1 MRVGSCTP
9 SAFSR
14 FQILP
19 LAIGHSS
26 QASFV
31 IRSGPPFGLL
41 AVELLELRN
50 LCWRQNRRQLIL
62 FLTRNISSTAT
73 ESPRTTFSAA
83 SMLLSLVTRRPRI
96 AFVSVG
102 CGAVVD
108 RITIFDDDVLE
119 TILLSRGD
127 SELFFQP
134 CQAGIR
140 VMNNDRIFGHG
151 RTGATERDHQRP
163 TDNIQRMHA
172 AKP

>member
-1 MRVGSCTP
+1 MWPTTGSYNETP
-9 SAFSR
+9 
-14 FQILP
+14 
-19 LAIGHSS
+19 
-26 QASFV
+26 SFV
-31 IRSGPPFGLL
+31 IRSGLPSGLL
-41 AVELLELRN
+41 AVELLDPIN
-50 LCWRQNRRQLIL
+50 LFWRSNGRKLIL
-62 FLTRNISSTAT
+62 FLTRDISSTAT
-73 ESPRTTFSAA
+73 ENHRTTFSAA
-83 SMLLSLVTRRPRI
+83 SMLLSLVTGRPRV

-119 TILLSRGD
+119 TIPLSRGN

-151 RTGATERDHQRP
+151 GTGATEREHKGP
-163 TDNIQRMHA
+163 TRDIQRMHT